1 MLDYRG
7 GKWEPPHLAGG
18 NPYLSLAL
26 GSSLRQMRFG
36 KKVTTQQCARREM
49 TALYSQTS
57 WSPPREFFFEVC
69 VRIIYSVY
77 MERSY
82 KNLLFFFFFS

>member
-36 KKVTTQQCARREM
+36 KKATTQQCARREM
-49 TALYSQTS
+49 TARPRGLLHVNFFLKCVSGLY
-57 WSPPREFFFEVC
+57 
-69 VRIIYSVY
+69 ILY
-77 MERSY
+77 
-82 KNLLFFFFFS
+82 L